1 MSSVDLWEKDVNT
14 HKTLRLLA
22 FQLDIFGFWKRSNE
36 IGNEMEWNEK
46 DSNKSNILMGGRA
59 AQLTIVHISFL
70 LNTNTHVRSQL
81 IMSNE
86 RFINVL

>member
-46 DSNKSNILMGGRA
+46 DSNKSNTHGR
-59 AQLTIVHISFL
+59 
-70 LNTNTHVRSQL
+70 
-81 IMSNE
+81 
-86 RFINVL
+86 